1 MSTNTIELRP
11 RYSETDQMGVIY
23 HANYLV
29 WMEMGRTEWCKAHG
43 FSYKDMERE
52 GVLLAV
58 VEANCRYLSPARYD
72 DPIAV
77 TATMSEANR
86 RMVRFEYEIR
96 NAESGALLATGFTR
110 HIFCNRDL
118 QPASL
123 PERYRSFFGIPSRT
137 VQVKHSS

>member
-1 MSTNTIELRP
+1 
-11 RYSETDQMGVIY
+11 MGVIY

-29 WMEMGRTEWCKAHG
+29 WMEMGRTEWCKARG
-43 FSYKDMERE
+43 FTYKDMENE

-58 VEANCRYLSPARYD
+58 VEANCRYLYPARYD

-77 TATMSEANR
+77 TATMPEANR

-96 NAESGALLATGFTR
+96 NTDTGVLLATGFTR
-110 HIFCNRDL
+110 HVFCNRAL

-123 PERYRSFFGIPSRT
+123 PERYHALFGISART
-137 VQVKHSS
+137 DGIGRRA